1 MEAHG
6 DLRSGE
12 DGTQGSAGFQQLS
25 PVTRTPAQVVRAP
38 WGRGPLIVGCRC
50 PAGVRGWRGHSLGER
65 GCPRPE
71 RSPGRARG
79 LEAQAPIASP
89 GSYMGPGP
97 ARPAPGSPHVNAL
110 WGHLGQEAADF
121 FTEKGV
127 RALGDCGRGGHTP
140 FLWCF
145 STDERVEAAGSN
157 KLCHR
162 GAGRGSFRQSR
173 ALSRPG
179 GAQA

>member
-1 MEAHG
+1 MEA
-6 DLRSGE
+6 E
-12 DGTQGSAGFQQLS
+12 
-25 PVTRTPAQVVRAP
+25 
-38 WGRGPLIVGCRC
+38 GRLWWD
-50 PAGVRGWRGHSLGER
+50 AGVLRGVKGRRGHSLGER

-97 ARPAPGSPHVNAL
+97 ARPALGSPHVNAL

-127 RALGDCGRGGHTP
+127 RALGGLR
-140 FLWCF
+140 
-145 STDERVEAAGSN
+145 
-157 KLCHR
+157 
-162 GAGRGSFRQSR
+162 SR
-173 ALSRPG
+173 RSRLPSWVV
-179 GAQA
+179 